1 MNDESEA
8 LCLAATW
15 KIMERWS
22 KITRLKPGQEPYH
35 WRLIK
40 AWEGYTAT
48 TTPRPGKGNAQH
60 IFGSCIFSITGT
72 SPISVTSWCLL
83 GTHGPKG
90 VSYSKASELLFKDH
104 PTKQNCLKPWSVS
117 PLSGGCPTCQRVET
131 KWMISIRFISLSVMG
146 AVVSH
151 QWVIVHPTCTQRPKL
166 WAFFLF
172 AVMIAL

>member
-15 KIMERWS
+15 KNDGTMEQDHTFETG
-22 KITRLKPGQEPYH
+22 IGTI

-72 SPISVTSWCLL
+72 SPIISVTSWCLL

-90 VSYSKASELLFKDH
+90 VSYSQASELLFKDH
-104 PTKQNCLKPWSVS
+104 PTKQNCLKPWFVS
-117 PLSGGCPTCQRVET
+117 PLSGGCPTCQRVKT
-131 KWMISIRFISLSVMG
+131 KWMISIRFISLSMMG

-151 QWVIVHPTCTQRPKL
+151 Q
-166 WAFFLF
+166 
-172 AVMIAL
+172 